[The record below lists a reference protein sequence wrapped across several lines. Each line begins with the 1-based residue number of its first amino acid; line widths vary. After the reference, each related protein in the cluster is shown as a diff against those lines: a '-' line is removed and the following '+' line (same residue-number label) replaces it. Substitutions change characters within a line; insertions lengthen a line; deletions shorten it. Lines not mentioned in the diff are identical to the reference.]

1 MSDQLSPEEIEDLTT
16 RLAVLESRQQWA
28 PSKPALRAILREA
41 GEIKWRLGLITDG
54 ELDELEAFY
63 EDFNFEV

>member
-1 MSDQLSPEEIEDLTT
+1 MSDQLSPEEIEDLTA

-41 GEIKWRLGLITDG
+41 GEIKWRLGLITDD